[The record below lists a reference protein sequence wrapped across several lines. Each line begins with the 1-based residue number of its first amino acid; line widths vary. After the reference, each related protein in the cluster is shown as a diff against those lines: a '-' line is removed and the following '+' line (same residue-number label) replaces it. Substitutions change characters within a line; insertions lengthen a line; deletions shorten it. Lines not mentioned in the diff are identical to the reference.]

1 MSDDATV
8 LTNVDDGVMTITLNR
23 PDKRNAMNAELNDEL
38 VDALR
43 VARGD
48 DDVRAVIVTGAGKGF
63 CAGADLTLFAQID
76 RPEFVRDYVIDNYK
90 TMMELITSM
99 KKPVIAAVNGSAAG
113 AGASLALACD
123 FRVMAEDA
131 SIYQAFIKIGL
142 VPDAGSCWLLARQV
156 GYSKALEIATSGE
169 PVNAAQCAE
178 LGLANRVVGSNELM
192 GAANEW
198 AQQLSRMPTRAIAM
212 TKEAMHFAMDHDLGK
227 TIEREAELQAR
238 AVQTHDHKEGVSAF
252 LEKRDPD
259 FKGE

>member
-1 MSDDATV
+1 MADDAVVST
-8 LTNVDDGVMTITLNR
+8 TVDDGVMTITLNR
-23 PDKRNAMNAELNDEL
+23 PDKRNAMNAELNDQL
-38 VDALR
+38 IDALR
-43 VARGD
+43 EGRSD

-76 RPEFVRDYVIDNYK
+76 RPEFVRDYVVDHYK
-90 TMMELITSM
+90 VMMELITAM
-99 KKPVIAAVNGSAAG
+99 DKPVIAAVNGSAAG

-123 FRVMAEDA
+123 FRVLAEDA

-169 PVNAAQCAE
+169 PVDASECEE
-178 LGLANRVVGSNELM
+178 LGLANRVVPAGDLLDEA
-192 GAANEW
+192 GAW
-198 AQQLSRMPTRAIAM
+198 AKRLAQMPTVAIGM
-212 TKEAMHFAMDHDLGK
+212 TKKAMRFAMDNDLGK
-227 TIEREAELQAR
+227 TIEWEAELQAR

-252 LEKRDPD
+252 FEKRDPD

>member
-8 LTNVDDGVMTITLNR
+8 LTHVDESVMTITLNR
-23 PDKRNAMNAELNDEL
+23 PDKRNAMNGDLNDEL
-38 VDALR
+38 VEALR
-43 VARGD
+43 AARGN

-76 RPEFVRDYVIDNYK
+76 RPDFVRDYVIDNYK
-90 TMMELITSM
+90 TMMELITTM

-123 FRVMAEDA
+123 FRVMADDA

-178 LGLANRVVGSNELM
+178 LGLANRVVSSDELM
-192 GAANEW
+192 DAANQW
-198 AQQLSRMPTRAIAM
+198 ASRLSEMPTQAIAM
-212 TKEAMHFAMDHDLGK
+212 TKEAMHFSMDNDLGK

-238 AVQTHDHKEGVSAF
+238 AIQTHDHKEGVSAF
-252 LEKRDPD
+252 LEKREPE